1 MRLQFM
7 IALRYL
13 FSPKRHNAVNVI
25 SMISVAGIAVA
36 TTALIV
42 VLSVF
47 NGFGNLAMKQL
58 SRIDPPLAIV
68 PDTGKVIENADS
80 IAEAIADMFPEVSI
94 STVLKEQALAS
105 TGGRQMTINV
115 MGVSRDFIQNA
126 DIEAI
131 TIDGSAW
138 VSDEPP
144 YTAMSSVGVAIN
156 LDIRPNDGKW
166 MMLFVPRRVGKLS
179 TAAPESSF
187 RSDTVYISGVW
198 QVQQEMYDT
207 DVIMVDIDVARALLD
222 YENEA
227 STICIYP
234 DDDKTDKLQAEI
246 QAELPEGLTVKN
258 RLEQQADSFKMIS
271 IEKWITFLM
280 LAFILI
286 IASFNIISTM
296 SMLIIEKQ
304 DNTTTLRSLGASQ
317 PMIRSIY
324 AIQGLLI
331 SIGGGIIGLI
341 LGVILVGLQEHF
353 GLIGLG
359 TSSMTGS
366 LAIDSYPVALK
377 LSDIAIV
384 ALSIFLVGLATAIIA
399 SMSKNDKNKE

>member
-1 MRLQFM
+1 
-7 IALRYL
+7 
-13 FSPKRHNAVNVI
+13 V
-25 SMISVAGIAVA
+25 
-36 TTALIV
+36 
-42 VLSVF
+42 
-47 NGFGNLAMKQL
+47 
-58 SRIDPPLAIV
+58 
-68 PDTGKVIENADS
+68 
-80 IAEAIADMFPEVSI
+80 
-94 STVLKEQALAS
+94 
-105 TGGRQMTINV
+105 
-115 MGVSRDFIQNA
+115 
-126 DIEAI
+126 
-131 TIDGSAW
+131 
-138 VSDEPP
+138 PP
-144 YTAMSSVGVAIN
+144 YTALSSVGVAIN

-166 MMLFVPRRVGKLS
+166 MMLFVPRRVGKIS
-179 TAAPESSF
+179 TAVPESSF
-187 RSDTVYISGVW
+187 RSDTLYISGVW
-198 QVQQEMYDT
+198 QVEQEMYDT

-227 STICIYP
+227 SSIYIYP
-234 DDDKTDKLQAEI
+234 GKGVSPNLQTEI
-246 QAELPEGLTVKN
+246 QSMLTQGLTVKN

-304 DNTTTLRSLGASQ
+304 NNTQTLMSLGAS
-317 PMIRSIY
+317 PSMIRGIY

-359 TSSMTGS
+359 TSSMTGT

-377 LSDIAIV
+377 LSDIVIV
-384 ALSIFLVGLATAIIA
+384 ALSIFLVGLATATIA
-399 SMSKNDKNKE
+399 SITRKER

>member
-1 MRLQFM
+1 MRLQFL
-7 IALRYL
+7 IAIRYL

-47 NGFGNLAMKQL
+47 NGFSDLAMKQL

-80 IAEAIADMFPEVSI
+80 LAKVISEQFAGVRVS
-94 STVLKEQALAS
+94 SVLKEQALAS
-105 TGGRQMTINV
+105 SSGHQMTVNV
-115 MGVSRDFIQNA
+115 MGVSRDFVQNA
-126 DIEAI
+126 DIKAI
-131 TIDGSAW
+131 TIDGTTQI
-138 VSDEPP
+138 SDVAP
-144 YTAMSSVGVAIN
+144 YTALSSVGVAIN

-166 MMLFVPRRVGKLS
+166 MMLFVPRRVGKIS
-179 TAAPESSF
+179 TAVPESSF
-187 RSDTVYISGVW
+187 RSDTLYISGVW
-198 QVQQEMYDT
+198 QVEQEMYDT
-207 DVIMVDIDVARALLD
+207 DVIMVDIDVVRSLLD

-304 DNTTTLRSLGASQ
+304 SNTQTLMSLGAS
-317 PMIRSIY
+317 PSMIRGIY

-341 LGVILVGLQEHF
+341 LGVILVGLQQQF

-359 TSSMTGS
+359 NASMTGT

-377 LSDIAIV
+377 LSDIVIV
-384 ALSIFLVGLATAIIA
+384 ALSIFLVGLATATIA
-399 SMSKNDKNKE
+399 SITRKEK

>member
-80 IAEAIADMFPEVSI
+80 IAEAIADMFPEVSV

-166 MMLFVPRRVGKLS
+166 MM
-179 TAAPESSF
+179 
-187 RSDTVYISGVW
+187 
-198 QVQQEMYDT
+198 
-207 DVIMVDIDVARALLD
+207 
-222 YENEA
+222 
-227 STICIYP
+227 
-234 DDDKTDKLQAEI
+234 
-246 QAELPEGLTVKN
+246 
-258 RLEQQADSFKMIS
+258 
-271 IEKWITFLM
+271 
-280 LAFILI
+280 
-286 IASFNIISTM
+286 
-296 SMLIIEKQ
+296 
-304 DNTTTLRSLGASQ
+304 
-317 PMIRSIY
+317 
-324 AIQGLLI
+324 
-331 SIGGGIIGLI
+331 
-341 LGVILVGLQEHF
+341 
-353 GLIGLG
+353 
-359 TSSMTGS
+359 
-366 LAIDSYPVALK
+366 
-377 LSDIAIV
+377 
-384 ALSIFLVGLATAIIA
+384 
-399 SMSKNDKNKE
+399 

>member
-1 MRLQFM
+1 MRLQFL
-7 IALRYL
+7 IAIRYL

-47 NGFGNLAMKQL
+47 NGFSDLAMKQL

-80 IAEAIADMFPEVSI
+80 LAKVISEQFAGVRVS
-94 STVLKEQALAS
+94 SVLKEQALAS
-105 TGGRQMTINV
+105 SSGHQMTVNV
-115 MGVSRDFIQNA
+115 MGVSRDFVQNA
-126 DIEAI
+126 DIKAI
-131 TIDGSAW
+131 TIDGSTQIND
-138 VSDEPP
+138 VPP
-144 YTAMSSVGVAIN
+144 YTALSSVGVAIN

-166 MMLFVPRRVGKLS
+166 MMLFVPRRVGKIS
-179 TAAPESSF
+179 TAVPESSF
-187 RSDTVYISGVW
+187 RSDTLYISGVW
-198 QVQQEMYDT
+198 QVEQEMYDT
-207 DVIMVDIDVARALLD
+207 DVIMVDIDVVRSLLD

-227 STICIYP
+227 SSIYIYP
-234 DDDKTDKLQAEI
+234 GKGVSPNLQTEI
-246 QAELPEGLTVKN
+246 QSMLPQGLTVKN

-271 IEKWITFLM
+271 VEKWITFLM

-304 DNTTTLRSLGASQ
+304 NNTQTLMSLGASQ
-317 PMIRSIY
+317 SMVRSIY

-331 SIGGGIIGLI
+331 SIGGGILGLI
-341 LGVILVGLQEHF
+341 LGVILVGLQQHF
-353 GLIGLG
+353 GLISLG
-359 TSSMTGS
+359 NSSMTGALS
-366 LAIDSYPVALK
+366 IDSYPVALK

-384 ALSIFLVGLATAIIA
+384 ALSIFLVGLVTATIA
-399 SMSKNDKNKE
+399 SITRKEK

>member
-47 NGFGNLAMKQL
+47 NGFSDLAMRQL
-58 SRIDPPLAIV
+58 SRIDPPLAIF

-80 IAEAIADMFPEVSI
+80 LAKAITEQFAGI
-94 STVLKEQALAS
+94 KASTILKEQALAS
-105 TGGRQMTINV
+105 TGGHQMTVNV
-115 MGVSRDFIQNA
+115 MGVSPDFVQNA
-126 DIEAI
+126 DIKAI
-131 TIDGSAW
+131 TIDGSTQI
-138 VSDEPP
+138 SDVAP
-144 YTAMSSVGVAIN
+144 YTALSSVGVAIN

-166 MMLFVPRRVGKLS
+166 MMLFVPRRVGKIS
-179 TAAPESSF
+179 TAVPESSF

-207 DVIMVDIDVARALLD
+207 DVIMVDIDVARSLLD
-222 YENEA
+222 YETEA
-227 STICIYP
+227 SAIYIYP
-234 DDDKTDKLQAEI
+234 DNGYTDNLQSAI
-246 QAELPEGLTVKN
+246 QAIIPKGLTVKN

-341 LGVILVGLQEHF
+341 LGVILVGLQQQF
-353 GLIGLG
+353 GLISLG

-366 LAIDSYPVALK
+366 LSIDSYPVALK

-399 SMSKNDKNKE
+399 SITRKER

>member
-1 MRLQFM
+1 MRLQFL
-7 IALRYL
+7 IAIRYL

-47 NGFGNLAMKQL
+47 NGFSDLAMKQL

-80 IAEAIADMFPEVSI
+80 LAKVISEQFAGVRVS
-94 STVLKEQALAS
+94 SVLKEQALAS
-105 TGGRQMTINV
+105 SSGHQMTVNV
-115 MGVSRDFIQNA
+115 MGVSRDFVQNA
-126 DIEAI
+126 DIKAI
-131 TIDGSAW
+131 TIDGSTQIND
-138 VSDEPP
+138 VPP
-144 YTAMSSVGVAIN
+144 YTALSSVGVAIN

-166 MMLFVPRRVGKLS
+166 MMLFVPRRVGKIS
-179 TAAPESSF
+179 TAVPESSF
-187 RSDTVYISGVW
+187 RSDTLYISGVW
-198 QVQQEMYDT
+198 QVEQEMYDT

-234 DDDKTDKLQAEI
+234 DNGYTDNLQSAI
-246 QAELPEGLTVKN
+246 QAIIPKGLTVKN

-271 IEKWITFLM
+271 VEKWITFLM

-304 DNTTTLRSLGASQ
+304 NNTQTLMSLGAS
-317 PMIRSIY
+317 PSMIRGIY

-359 TSSMTGS
+359 TSSMTGT
-366 LAIDSYPVALK
+366 LAIDSYP
-377 LSDIAIV
+377 
-384 ALSIFLVGLATAIIA
+384 
-399 SMSKNDKNKE
+399 